1 MFSPTGLPFYPD
13 YELLFLL
20 KLDLELQCLFC
31 TLRIFELL
39 HLILVPLSNHIPMV
53 TFRGVLS
60 SVSVS
65 LYRYGQPKP
74 NILVCEILNRNQP
87 KWLENHQFWC
97 ISVSVGFGRF
107 SVFQREGYWDFQNHT
122 LSNDKAKTK
131 AYKITLRIDKKH
143 RLKTFHTDHS
153 KAKSPFTWKKKS
165 QYKRNKTNIASSV
178 KKLIDY
184 MRIWDIWKIREVE
197 IYYSW
202 CSSIWSEEKKLGERE
217 LEKLKNLSEEFALS
231 VCVKQSHRWFQGKG

>member
-1 MFSPTGLPFYPD
+1 MLG
-13 YELLFLL
+13 
-20 KLDLELQCLFC
+20 
-31 TLRIFELL
+31 
-39 HLILVPLSNHIPMV
+39 
-53 TFRGVLS
+53 
-60 SVSVS
+60 SVSVG
-65 LYRYGQPKP
+65 LYGYGQPKP
-74 NILVCEILNRNQP
+74 NISVCEILNRNRS
-87 KWLENHQFWC
+87 KWLENH
-97 ISVSVGFGRF
+97 RF
-107 SVFQREGYWDFQNHT
+107 RSVFQREGYWDFQNHT

-202 CSSIWSEEKKLGERE
+202 SSSI
-217 LEKLKNLSEEFALS
+217 
-231 VCVKQSHRWFQGKG
+231 